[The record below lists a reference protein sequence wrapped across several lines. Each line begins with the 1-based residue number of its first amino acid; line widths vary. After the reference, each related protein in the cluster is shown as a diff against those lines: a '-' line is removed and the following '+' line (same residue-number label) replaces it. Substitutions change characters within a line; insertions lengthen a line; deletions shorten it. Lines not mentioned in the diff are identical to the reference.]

1 MLPELEVTEL
11 PLEDVLLGR
20 FMEPPRRV
28 PIDRL
33 PEERFM
39 DDRLLLLGRLGRDE
53 RDLFMLLSFPGP
65 LP

>member
-1 MLPELEVTEL
+1 MLPELDVTEL

-39 DDRLLLLGRLGRDE
+39 DDRLLLGRLGRDE
-53 RDLFMLLSFPGP
+53 RDLFMLLSFPGL